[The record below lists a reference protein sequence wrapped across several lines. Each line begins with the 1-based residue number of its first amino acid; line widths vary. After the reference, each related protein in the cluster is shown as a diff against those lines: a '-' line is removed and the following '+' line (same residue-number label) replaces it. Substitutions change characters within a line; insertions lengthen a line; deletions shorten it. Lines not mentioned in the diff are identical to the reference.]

1 MEEIMKKL
9 LMVLALVLGTSV
21 SHAASGGG
29 SGFGVGVSYFM
40 YNLTLDGDNFA
51 APSESKNSVM
61 DIKLGYLMSN
71 GLYLGALSSSAS
83 SNNGTGAL
91 TGGGLAAA
99 LGYHMNGFMVD
110 LNYFLSGTQDYTS
123 TTKYTSGSG
132 IGLDFGYNHMLSSSF
147 YLGVELSY
155 KSLSFAKSEVSGTET
170 TVKNTV
176 VSTMPMLNLGFMF

>member
-1 MEEIMKKL
+1 MKKL
-9 LMVLALVLGTSV
+9 LMVLALVLGSSV

-29 SGFGVGVSYFM
+29 SGFGVGLSYFM

-51 APSESKNSVM
+51 SPSESKNSVM

-71 GLYLGALSSSAS
+71 GLYLGVLSDSSS
-83 SNNGTGAL
+83 SNDGTGAL
-91 TGGGLAAA
+91 AGSGLAASV
-99 LGYHMNGFMVD
+99 GYHMNGFMVD
-110 LNYFLSGTQDYTS
+110 LNYFLSGTQEISSTS
-123 TTKYTSGSG
+123 KYTSGSG

-155 KSLSFAKSEVSGTET
+155 KSLSFAKAEVSGAET
-170 TVKNTV
+170 TVKNSA